1 MASDSSH
8 DIDVRPISLMHET
21 PLALADVPRYLP
33 RRNGRKVH
41 YSTIFRW
48 VTKGARGRVLESTLV
63 GGVRYTTVEA
73 IERFLH
79 LRSAAAP
86 APAPASEGE
95 LAEVDRQ
102 LDAAGL

>member
-1 MASDSSH
+1 MTRASSH
-8 DIDVRPISLMHET
+8 DADVRPISLMQET

-73 IERFLH
+73 IDRFLQ
-79 LRSAAAP
+79 RQSAAAP
-86 APAPASEGE
+86 ASASEGE
-95 LAEVDRQ
+95 LAEVERQ